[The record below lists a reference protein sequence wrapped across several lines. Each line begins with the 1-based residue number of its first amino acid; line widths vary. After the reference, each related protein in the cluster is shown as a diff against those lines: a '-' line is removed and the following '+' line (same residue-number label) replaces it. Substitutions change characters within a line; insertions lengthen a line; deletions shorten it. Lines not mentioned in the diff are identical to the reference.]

1 MDARRENEPT
11 PMKNRT
17 TVERKSERELVV
29 TRTFNGPARI
39 VFEAWTKPELFR
51 RWWAPKS
58 MGMSLR
64 SCEMDVRVGGKYR
77 LEFEPDAMAF
87 FGTYLE
93 VTPHSRLVWTNEE
106 GGEGGPVTTV
116 TFEEKGGKTLLVMH
130 ELYSSKEALDAAGT
144 GAADAMVE
152 TFAQLDELLLTLG
165 ASVGSEQLPALPSG
179 AGRENPTALD
189 ERRARGCKHPL
200 ATFERFEYATLHA
213 EHCISRARA
222 SGEFL
227 HHDGAQITRTEVRR
241 AMSSFRRK

>member
-1 MDARRENEPT
+1 MDARRGSEPA

-29 TRTFNGPARI
+29 TRAFNGPARI
-39 VFEAWTKPELFR
+39 VFEAWTRPELFR
-51 RWWAPKS
+51 RWWVPKS

-116 TFEEKGGKTLLVMH
+116 TFEEKRGKTLLVLH
-130 ELYSSKEALDAAGT
+130 ELYSSKEAFDAAGT

-152 TFAQLDELLLTLG
+152 TFAQLDELLVTLG
-165 ASVGSEQLPALPSG
+165 AS
-179 AGRENPTALD
+179 AGR
-189 ERRARGCKHPL
+189 
-200 ATFERFEYATLHA
+200 
-213 EHCISRARA
+213 SRARRSPGCRLPGRLVPTSIPRGTPSA
-222 SGEFL
+222 SGHSVL
-227 HHDGAQITRTEVRR
+227 TADLGALP
-241 AMSSFRRK
+241 APAGMAHMPAG

>member
-1 MDARRENEPT
+1 MDARRESEPT

-51 RWWAPKS
+51 RWWVPKS
-58 MGMSLR
+58 MGMSLL

-77 LEFEPDAMAF
+77 LEFEPDAVAF

-116 TFEEKGGKTLLVMH
+116 TFEEKGGKTLLVLH
-130 ELYSSKEALDAAGT
+130 ELYASKEALDAAGT
-144 GAADAMVE
+144 GAADAMAE

-165 ASVGSEQLPALPSG
+165 ASVGRS
-179 AGRENPTALD
+179 
-189 ERRARGCKHPL
+189 
-200 ATFERFEYATLHA
+200 
-213 EHCISRARA
+213 
-222 SGEFL
+222 
-227 HHDGAQITRTEVRR
+227 
-241 AMSSFRRK
+241 